1 MKLLLD
7 THALI
12 WVFEGNRQL
21 SKTARLAVGDPANAI
36 LVSVVS
42 VWEIVIK
49 TGLGRLR
56 VPDDVIERIDQAGF
70 LGLPL
75 GFAET
80 KRLATLPHHHG
91 DPFDRMLIAQALEH
105 GASLVTR
112 DEIIAKYRVPIVW

>member
-21 SKTARLAVGDPANAI
+21 SKTARLAVADPANTI

-42 VWEIVIK
+42 VWEIAIK
-49 TGLGRLR
+49 TGLERLR

-70 LGLPL
+70 SRLPL
-75 GFAET
+75 GFAEI
-80 KRLATLPHHHG
+80 KHLNRLPHHHG

-112 DEIIAKYRVPIVW
+112 DESIVKYRVPIVW

>member
-1 MKLLLD
+1 
-7 THALI
+7 
-12 WVFEGNRQL
+12 
-21 SKTARLAVGDPANAI
+21 
-36 LVSVVS
+36 VS
-42 VWEIVIK
+42 VWEIAIK

-70 LGLPL
+70 FGLTL

-80 KRLATLPHHHG
+80 KHVNALPHHHG

-105 GASLVTR
+105 GSSLVTR

>member
-1 MKLLLD
+1 VKLLLD

-12 WVFEGNRQL
+12 WVLEGGRHL
-21 SKTARLAVGDPANAI
+21 SKTARLAVVDPSNAI

-42 VWEIVIK
+42 VWEIAIK
-49 TGLGRLR
+49 TALGRLR
-56 VPDDVIERIDQAGF
+56 VPDDVLERIDRAGF

-80 KRLATLPHHHG
+80 KHLAALPHHHG

-112 DEIIAKYRVPIVW
+112 DETIAKYRVPIVW